1 MIDTFCAF
9 FSNIDFL
16 SLKTLSRKASSIVSI
31 LFINIFIF
39 DFGDKSNKAF
49 VQLYL
54 LKNKI

>member
-1 MIDTFCAF
+1 
-9 FSNIDFL
+9 
-16 SLKTLSRKASSIVSI
+16 LKTLSRKASSIVSI

-54 LKNKI
+54 LKNII